1 MIPTSSAQRSAVPYN
16 RAATHVHTNTANVAH
31 VKDSRPSRRITA
43 PVNSSADAISR
54 IADILAQP
62 HVMAKKH
69 ARFAT
74 RLATSSAVTRNA
86 SKNAASHAL
95 HAPRKNAH
103 LVARTQNAKCLVPL
117 RAIGYL
123 ARSVAQSYWSAAINA
138 HLCAAQSSQAK
149 STVKSVALTLSKTF
163 VLISLCLLHM
173 PRSISRRTPASS
185 CLVVT
190 SSRLKV

>member
-1 MIPTSSAQRSAVPYN
+1 MILTSSVQQSAVPCSL
-16 RAATHVHTNTANVAH
+16 AATHVHTNAANVAH
-31 VKDSRPSRRITA
+31 VKGSRSSRRITA

-54 IADILAQP
+54 IAGILAQP
-62 HVMAKKH
+62 HVMAKKY
-69 ARFAT
+69 ARFVT

-86 SKNAASHAL
+86 PKDAASHAL

-103 LVARTQNAKCLVPL
+103 LVARTPNATCLVPL

-123 ARSVAQSYWSAAINA
+123 ARSVAQSYWSVAINA
-138 HLCAAQSSQAK
+138 HLCAAQSAQTK

-163 VLISLCLLHM
+163 VLTLSCLLHM
-173 PRSISRRTPASS
+173 PRSISRRAPASS

-190 SSRLKV
+190 SSQLKV